1 MKTGIV
7 LIATLLSV
15 ANALQAQPPRPQPQ
29 APLDRL
35 RANIEQI
42 ARSVDT
48 NWGIYIKCLDTNEEV
63 AINADRV
70 MDTMSVIK
78 LPLMVEAFRQIEAGQ
93 FALDDRYALRTRD
106 RRPGTGVLRSLDDG
120 ASLTIKDLLTLMIIV
135 SDNTATDAI
144 FEKVGGPDAVNALMR
159 SYGLS
164 SIRATGTADAW
175 FKALAAAPSPAEF
188 HNQGKT
194 PFGLSSPRDMGRLL
208 EKIGLG
214 RAVSKKA
221 SDQMIDIM
229 NGQIYRTRI
238 PKYVGGFQT
247 PHKTGDFVPYI
258 ANDVGLLMN
267 AQRKVVVSVFT
278 EKSNLSAGLPTN
290 LVGPYI
296 EDAIGRIA
304 EQVANYFA
312 YAPQ

>member
-1 MKTGIV
+1 MKTRIV
-7 LIATLLSV
+7 LVTTLLLFGNV
-15 ANALQAQPPRPQPQ
+15 LHGQTAQRQPQP
-29 APLDRL
+29 PLDRL
-35 RANIEQI
+35 RTNVEQI
-42 ARSVDT
+42 AKSVDT
-48 NWGIYIKCLDTNEEV
+48 NWGIYIRCLDTNEEV

-78 LPLMVEAFRQIEAGQ
+78 VPLMVEAFRQIEAGR
-93 FALDDRYALRTRD
+93 FSLDDRYSLRTTD
-106 RRPGTGVLRSLDDG
+106 RRPGTGVLKSLDSG
-120 ASLTIKDLLTLMIIV
+120 ASLTVKDLLTLMIIV

-144 FEKVGGPDAVNALMR
+144 FEKVGGTEPVNALMR
-159 SYGLS
+159 SYGLNT
-164 SIRATGTADAW
+164 IQATGTADAW
-175 FKALAAAPSPAEF
+175 FKAIAAAPTPADF

-208 EKIGLG
+208 EKIALG
-214 RAVSKKA
+214 QAVSKKA

-247 PHKTGDFVPYI
+247 PHKTGDFVPFI
-258 ANDVGLLMN
+258 ANDVGLLIN
-267 AQRKVVVSVFT
+267 AQRKVVLSVFT
-278 EKSNLSAGLPTN
+278 EKSNLSADLPTT

-312 YAPQ
+312 YRSQ